1 VQDLMQQACRE
12 PVSEGS
18 GIGKNILF
26 VELPQPLPKKVDAD
40 QQNGSPCKV
49 SWLDTSPFHCL
60 PACCLHTSKDRAK
73 QEQMHCADPRLSC
86 LWQQPQQLLATD
98 RWTAALSC
106 CCPCMVPDTLITAG
120 TADNGRIALN
130 PEKQEALLEACNAG
144 DEALVRSLLAEG
156 NVSLDIPDVE
166 GWTALHWCIAHPAV
180 VKLVL
185 TKADTQIDARD
196 REGEQ
201 CSASAE
207 LTSHIRRTFHNSS
220 FRCSM

>member
-1 VQDLMQQACRE
+1 
-12 PVSEGS
+12 
-18 GIGKNILF
+18 
-26 VELPQPLPKKVDAD
+26 
-40 QQNGSPCKV
+40 
-49 SWLDTSPFHCL
+49 
-60 PACCLHTSKDRAK
+60 
-73 QEQMHCADPRLSC
+73 
-86 LWQQPQQLLATD
+86 
-98 RWTAALSC
+98 
-106 CCPCMVPDTLITAG
+106 MVPDNFITAG

-196 REGEQ
+196 RAGEQ